1 MTGAILKISANRNL
15 ELRYTARRAEKLE
28 SLLDDGLLEGLRGI
42 SRIGTLAQY
51 IACGADITKEEAL
64 DAYDEYIDN
73 GGDINGAAEVIVQA
87 LYNGGF
93 ISQGASDAAQKM
105 IDQLN
110 RRAARLNG
118 SDGLR
123 TLRWTAAR
131 IPRDS
136 RS

>member
-1 MTGAILKISANRNL
+1 MTGAILKISENRSL

-28 SLLDDGLLEGLRGI
+28 SLLDSGLLEGLRGI
-42 SRIGTLAQY
+42 SRIGVMAQY

-93 ISQGASDAAQKM
+93 ISQGASDAAKKM

-110 RRAARLNG
+110 RRAARLN
-118 SDGLR
+118 
-123 TLRWTAAR
+123 
-131 IPRDS
+131 
-136 RS
+136 